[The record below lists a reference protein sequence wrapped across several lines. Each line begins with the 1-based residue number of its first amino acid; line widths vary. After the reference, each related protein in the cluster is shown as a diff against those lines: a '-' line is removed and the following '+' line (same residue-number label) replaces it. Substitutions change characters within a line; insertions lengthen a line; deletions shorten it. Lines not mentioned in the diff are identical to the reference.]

1 MNIFLTGSTGYV
13 GKRILSTLINSN
25 YTVSVL
31 LRNESVN
38 KIPDQFMPNLRII
51 KGDVANPDS
60 YAGKLS
66 DCDAI
71 IYLPGLI
78 REFPKRGITF
88 KQIHFTSVKNIID
101 SANREGVK
109 RFLLMSANG
118 VKPNAST
125 QYLRTKYD
133 AEEYLKQSGLRWT
146 IFRPSVI
153 FGDENK
159 KVKNFISVIIDLLN
173 QMPFFVPIIG
183 NGEYRFQPISI
194 QNVADAFVKSLEL
207 DNSIGKI
214 YSLCGKKVFTYNQ
227 LVDLILNLS
236 GKKKLKLHIPTW
248 KMKLLAKLFDKYEW
262 FPVTHDQI
270 TMLLEENICI
280 DKPEFFDELN
290 IKPIYLEDELKIAF
304 QNYFP

>member
-1 MNIFLTGSTGYV
+1 MNIFFSGSTGYV
-13 GKRILSTLINSN
+13 GRRILSTLIDSGH
-25 YTVSVL
+25 TVFVL

-38 KIPDQFMPNLRII
+38 KIPEQFMPNLRII
-51 KGDVANPDS
+51 KGDVTNHES

-71 IYLPGLI
+71 MYLPGLI

-88 KQIHFTSVKNIID
+88 QQIHFTSVKNMID

-118 VKPNAST
+118 VRPNAST

-173 QMPFFVPIIG
+173 QMPLFVPVIG
-183 NGEYRFQPISI
+183 NGEYRLQPISI
-194 QNVADAFVKSLEL
+194 QNVADAFVKSLESE
-207 DNSIGKI
+207 NSIGKT

-227 LVDLILNLS
+227 LVDLILKFL
-236 GKKKLKLHIPTW
+236 GKKKLKLHLPVW
-248 KMKLLAKLFDKYEW
+248 QMKLLAKLFDKYEW
-262 FPVTHDQI
+262 FPVTYDQI
-270 TMLLEENICI
+270 TMLLEENICRGGT
-280 DKPEFFDELN
+280 DFFEELN
-290 IKPIYLEDELKIAF
+290 IEPIDLEDGLKVFLKNI
-304 QNYFP
+304 